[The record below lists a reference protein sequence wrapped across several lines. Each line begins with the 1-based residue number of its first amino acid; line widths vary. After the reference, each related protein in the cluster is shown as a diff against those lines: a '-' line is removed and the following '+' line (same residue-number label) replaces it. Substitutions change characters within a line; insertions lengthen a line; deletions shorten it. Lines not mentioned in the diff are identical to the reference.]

1 MLAFLF
7 LETSFFASIMGET
20 EKQLFL
26 KKLGE
31 QIIKIRESKGIS
43 ASDLAKKTFTDTS
56 LIARLEMGRTN
67 PTATTL
73 KMIAEA
79 LEVSFE
85 ELFKDFEYDKSKE
98 F

>member
-7 LETSFFASIMGET
+7 LKTSFFASIMEET

-31 QIIKIRESKGIS
+31 QIVKIRESKGVS
-43 ASDLAKKTFTDTS
+43 ASELAKKTFTETS

-73 KMIAEA
+73 KLVAEA
-79 LEVSFE
+79 LDVSFE
-85 ELFKDFEYDKSKE
+85 ELFKDFEYIKGE
-98 F
+98 